1 VNLYEHLDAGGKAG
15 LLADRVTELQSF
27 IAQGNT
33 RAAMEALARIA
44 ALTPDVAAD
53 LVENGVHEGMTQAA
67 MARAL
72 GVPAYA
78 LRGAKREFAR

>member
-1 VNLYEHLDAGGKAG
+1 VNLYDHLDAGGKAG

-33 RAAMEALARIA
+33 RAAMETIARIA
-44 ALTPDVAAD
+44 PLTSDVAAD
-53 LVENGVHEGMTQAA
+53 LVERGVSEGMTQAA

-72 GVPAYA
+72 GVPAST